1 LLTAASPATAS
12 ATARL
17 RLSEMAMAHY
27 SCHDYEAAL
36 LVNIQGICN
45 VLT

>member
-1 LLTAASPATAS
+1 MATAVATAS

-27 SCHDYEAAL
+27 TYHDYESAP
-36 LVNIQGICN
+36 LVNIQGMCN